1 MATVTSTAASTVSQ
15 DLMNA
20 VNPHKAAQDSVQF
33 ETDKFMKLLVTQL
46 KNQDPMNPMDN
57 AEMTSQ
63 LAQMSTVSGVN
74 KLNATL
80 ETLKTSYQSAEAFQA
95 TNMIGHGV
103 LVQGKLVQLSDGK
116 AALGA
121 ELGSPAD
128 SVKLTLTDMRT
139 GKDVHTMDLGAQP
152 AGIVP
157 LTWDGI
163 ADASPVDAYGN
174 PVPLKDGNYS
184 IKVVAMRGGQVL
196 EDAKPLSIDRV
207 DSVTTSAKDGV
218 KLNLAGM
225 GQVSIADIRQIL

>member
-1 MATVTSTAASTVSQ
+1 MAITSTAASNVSQ

-20 VNPHKAAQDSVQF
+20 VNAQKVAQDSVQA

-95 TNMIGHGV
+95 TNMIGHAV
-103 LVQGKLVQLSDGK
+103 LVQGKMVQLSGGK

-121 ELGSPAD
+121 ELASPAD
-128 SVKLTLTDMRT
+128 SVQIIVTDMKT
-139 GKDVHTMDLGAQP
+139 GKEVHKMDLGAQ
-152 AGIVP
+152 ASGIVP
-157 LTWDGI
+157 VTWDGI
-163 ADASPVDAYGN
+163 ADASEVDSYGN
-174 PVPLKDGNYS
+174 PIPLKDGNYS

-196 EDAKPLSIDRV
+196 EDAKPLSIDHV